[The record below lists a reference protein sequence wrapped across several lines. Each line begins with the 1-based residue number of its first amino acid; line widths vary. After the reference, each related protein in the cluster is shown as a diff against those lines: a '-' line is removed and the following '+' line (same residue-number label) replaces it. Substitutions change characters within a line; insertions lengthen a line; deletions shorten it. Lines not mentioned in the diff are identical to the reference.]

1 MYLKSF
7 TIVDIKC
14 FRAVTLDFPQVHG
27 DYSGWIVL
35 LGGNGTGKSTLL
47 QSIALT
53 LMGPVSGQRLLRPE
67 GWVPEGVHFGRIK
80 AEIIQGEHDGRN
92 GPPREESYKA
102 DLIITGYRELEYE
115 GYSYYQ
121 PALVDYNREDERK
134 ALSHGPYKKGD
145 PGWFSCGYGPFR
157 RLSGDNSQGRSFPER
172 EIRFATLFSES
183 TALTQCEDWLTNL
196 YSRSID
202 AYNNDRDRDKLAL
215 DYVRRIIDSLLPGD
229 VAIAQVDSQHVYFNT
244 LGHVRVAISDL
255 SDGYRT
261 FLALAIDLLRHIT
274 ESGLEM
280 STLFEEDSDGKP
292 RITIEGVVLVDEI
305 DSHLH
310 PIWQRDIGFRL
321 TKMFPKI
328 QFIVTSHSPF
338 VAQAASDNGLFVLT
352 NPNTGS
358 TELSQ
363 PVVSVR
369 GWRVDQILTSDLF
382 GLTET
387 RDRETEE
394 LLKRHEALVAQR
406 AWGQLKPAEK
416 TELAKLETRLSER
429 LSAPGESVAERERF
443 IEMNAYVDAT
453 LAKLKGAKK

>member
-1 MYLKSF
+1 MYLKKVEISN
-7 TIVDIKC
+7 IKC
-14 FRAVTLDFPQVHG
+14 FHSMTLIFPEVKG

-35 LGGNGTGKSTLL
+35 LGGNGSGKSTLL

-53 LMGPVSGQRLLRPE
+53 LLGPVAGQRLIRPD
-67 GWVPEGVHFGRIK
+67 GWVPEGIKSGSIK
-80 AEIIQGEHDGRN
+80 AEILRGDQDSQKGQPRKKPYEVEFSVVGKQEVILDGI
-92 GPPREESYKA
+92 PY
-102 DLIITGYRELEYE
+102 D
-115 GYSYYQ
+115 Q
-121 PALVDYNREDERK
+121 PQLVDRASKEQIK
-134 ALSHGPYKKGD
+134 ALFSGPYGAKR
-145 PGWFSCGYGPFR
+145 PGWFACGYGPFR

-202 AYNNDRDRDKLAL
+202 TYNNTQDRDKLAH
-215 DYVRRIIDSLLPGD
+215 DYVKHIIDCLLPGD

-244 LGHVRVAISDL
+244 LGNVRVAISDL

-280 STLFEEDSDGKP
+280 SALFEEDSDGKP
-292 RITIEGVVLVDEI
+292 RINIEGVVLVDEI

-369 GWRVDQILTSDLF
+369 GWRVDQILMSDLF

-387 RDRETEE
+387 RDLETEE
-394 LLKRHEALVAQR
+394 LFKRHETLVSQR
-406 AWGQLKPAEK
+406 TWGQLKPSEK

-429 LSAPGESVAERERF
+429 LSAPGETVAERERF
-443 IEMNAYVDAT
+443 IEMNAYVDNT
-453 LAKLKGAKK
+453 LGKLKGAKK